1 MAIVFG
7 FQGKA
12 YRNTGTYGTPVWN
25 EITNI
30 RDVTSNLQTDEDDV
44 TTRGGNGW
52 KQNAAT
58 LKDASIEFEMIY
70 DTADADFTAIQT
82 AFLNGTSI
90 DMAFMDGDI
99 TTTGKQGLRAEMM
112 VSQFGRNEPLAQAM
126 KVPVTVK
133 PAYSSNAPTWYTVP

>member
-7 FQGKA
+7 YQGKA
-12 YRNTGTYGTPVWN
+12 YRNTGTYGSPTWN
-25 EITNI
+25 DIPNI
-30 RDVTSNLQTDEDDV
+30 RDVTITLQTDEDDV

-58 LKDASIEFEMIY
+58 LKDMSIEFEMVY
-70 DTADADFTAIQT
+70 DTTDADFTAMQS

-99 TTTGKQGLRAEMM
+99 STTGKQGPRAEMM
-112 VSQFGRNEPLAQAM
+112 VSQFGRNEPLTQAM